1 MSFKLSKSA
10 VDTYLKCP
18 REFKYKY
25 KDKKPVKQNPV
36 LQMGNDIHEIA
47 KDFIKLWQ
55 DDDSIDILE
64 TLLEFESRYDEDYS
78 EHCQYLAA
86 FFKEKLIDE
95 KYEVFIAEEKLQSEK
110 YDFIGYADL
119 VLEKDNEL
127 TVIDYK
133 TGKAKSVNNHIR
145 ELSYYKMLIEDQF
158 SDKKVKYAG
167 IFFTKVGVYRWVEF
181 TDDKYSFI
189 HCSKTEYENQLKLL
203 EEVRKNIELELFEP
217 KRQILCKYCNYKG
230 YCDRDGFV

>member
-145 ELSYYKMLIEDQF
+145 ELSYYKMLI
-158 SDKKVKYAG
+158 
-167 IFFTKVGVYRWVEF
+167 
-181 TDDKYSFI
+181 
-189 HCSKTEYENQLKLL
+189 
-203 EEVRKNIELELFEP
+203 
-217 KRQILCKYCNYKG
+217 
-230 YCDRDGFV
+230 